1 MEVGKI
7 TEYFLQGIYGTSL
20 EISRGIISLL
30 FLFFKKKK
38 LYLAVA
44 HLSPPPSPSKSSYL
58 WLLNIPCLGQLKR
71 TNTAVRVSPSSEEFG
86 AWSGSEVWVFACSH

>member
-44 HLSPPPSPSKSSYL
+44 HLSPPPLPLPK
-58 WLLNIPCLGQLKR
+58 
-71 TNTAVRVSPSSEEFG
+71 AVIYG
-86 AWSGSEVWVFACSH
+86 C

>member
-44 HLSPPPSPSKSSYL
+44 HLSPPPFPFQK
-58 WLLNIPCLGQLKR
+58 QLFM
-71 TNTAVRVSPSSEEFG
+71 AVKYSLFR
-86 AWSGSEVWVFACSH
+86 AT